1 MFLIEDIIDLAIQ
14 IEQNAEKVYRNAQA
28 IASTPELAVLL
39 KWLADEEK
47 AHAKWFSRLRKTVN
61 IEPQD
66 PDVQDPDVQ
75 DPDVQKMGKT
85 LLGDVLG
92 TQSFSLENAEFSK
105 IRHLAQLLSVAIE
118 FERDKVTFY
127 RLLQPFIIDTATRD
141 FLESIILEEKN
152 HIRRLQ
158 DFLTNGI
165 TEEIMVSQN
174 QES

>member
-14 IEQNAEKVYRNAQA
+14 IEQNAEKIYRNAQA
-28 IASTPELAVLL
+28 IASTPELAGLL

-61 IEPQD
+61 IEP
-66 PDVQDPDVQ
+66 Q

-141 FLESIILEEKN
+141 FLESIILEEKH

-165 TEEIMVSQN
+165 TEEVMVSQN
-174 QES
+174 QGS

>member
-92 TQSFSLENAEFSK
+92 TQSFSLGNAEISK
-105 IRHLAQLLSVAIE
+105 IRHLHSCSRWL
-118 FERDKVTFY
+118 
-127 RLLQPFIIDTATRD
+127 
-141 FLESIILEEKN
+141 
-152 HIRRLQ
+152 
-158 DFLTNGI
+158 
-165 TEEIMVSQN
+165 
-174 QES
+174 